1 MCDNLG
7 SHDATR
13 RVLNGVI
20 ETYATCPCSRMLR
33 HESDGDAKTDRR
45 DIMKIFWREDAYYGG
60 IVDSRNMVLVPS

>member
-1 MCDNLG
+1 
-7 SHDATR
+7 
-13 RVLNGVI
+13 
-20 ETYATCPCSRMLR
+20 MLR